1 MPCRSAHFGGRMRTD
16 GVTRDASVLR
26 RALIA
31 TTTALLMVPAV
42 GMVLQMPWAT
52 AAWPFPTGRLTFIF
66 LGAMIAAIVATATYV
81 VWIRDWGAV
90 AGGALNLFVMFGGFA
105 WFLWYGPVV
114 GDDPQFPAR
123 PSDAGGHFL
132 FAAACPLIALGAVG
146 LLAWARGKP
155 FADPR
160 PVPRLVSRSFVL
172 FIVVLVGAGATL
184 VLRRP
189 NIMPWPLDRNTSVMV
204 GTIFLADATYFAYGL
219 FKPAWSNARGQLL
232 AFLVYDLVL
241 IVPLLR
247 HFEAVK
253 PESLVNLVL
262 YTAVVVYSGALAAY
276 YLVRSPR
283 QPPA

>member
-1 MPCRSAHFGGRMRTD
+1 MRSD
-16 GVTRDASVLR
+16 GLTRDTPLLR

-31 TTTALLMVPAV
+31 ATTALLAVPAL

-52 AAWPFPTGRLTFIF
+52 EAWPFPTGRLTFMF

-81 VWIRDWGAV
+81 LWIGDWGAV
-90 AGGALNLFVMFGGFA
+90 VGGALNLLVMFGGFA
-105 WFLWYGPVV
+105 WFMWYGPMV
-114 GDDPQFPAR
+114 GDDPQFPTR

-132 FAAACPLIALGAVG
+132 FAVACPLIALGAVG

-172 FIVVLVGAGATL
+172 FILVLVGAGVAL

-189 NIMPWPLDRNTSVMV
+189 NVMPWPLDPNTSVMV
-204 GTIFLADATYFAYGL
+204 GIIFLADATYFAYGL
-219 FKPAWSNARGQLL
+219 LKPAWSNARGQLL

-247 HFEAVK
+247 HFQTVK

-262 YTAVVVYSGALAAY
+262 YAAVVVYSGALAGY
-276 YLVRSPR
+276 YLFRGPPR
-283 QPPA
+283 PQPAA